1 MKRILMIAAALS
13 VLSLTV
19 FVMIISTVPALTSSD
34 QTIAFNPSANSTV
47 KMQIAAYNNGT
58 LVNVPVIKNSPF
70 LIDGAD
76 LDEIRIVLNWTST
89 GKDVKWNTFSMT
101 GSVKVDQLN
110 TYDTWIVKY
119 TTSFTSTV
127 GNSSK
132 VFSLILGTD
141 ICKFADVLD
150 GGWFLQ
156 FTVSASASVTNSIGG
171 VLTRT
176 ANPLTGTKNIVY
188 SSTFGFGTT
197 W

>member
-1 MKRILMIAAALS
+1 MQRRLMIAGALS
-13 VLSLTV
+13 VLSITV
-19 FVMIISTVPALTSSD
+19 LFVIISTVPALIETD
-34 QTIAFNPSANSTV
+34 QTLSFKSGANSTV
-47 KMQIAAYNNGT
+47 KMQIAGYNNGT
-58 LVNVPVIKNSPF
+58 LVNVPFIKNSPF
-70 LIDGAD
+70 LVEGVDI
-76 LDEIRIVLNWTST
+76 DEIRIVMNWTST
-89 GKDVKWNTFSMT
+89 GKNVKWNTFGMT

-110 TYDTWIVKY
+110 KYDTWIVKY
-119 TTSFTSTV
+119 TTSFSSTIS
-127 GNSSK
+127 NSSK

-156 FTVSASASVTNSIGG
+156 FTVSASASVTDDIGG

-188 SSTFGFGTT
+188 SSAFGFGTT